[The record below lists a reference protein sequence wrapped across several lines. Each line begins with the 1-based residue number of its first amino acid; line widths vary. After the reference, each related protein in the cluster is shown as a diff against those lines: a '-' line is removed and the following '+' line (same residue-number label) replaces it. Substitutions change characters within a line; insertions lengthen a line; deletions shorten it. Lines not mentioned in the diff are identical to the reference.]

1 MSDQP
6 QYPSY
11 PGSDEP
17 EGQRPGH
24 QQPPQGQ
31 PPTPPGYGQAPPA
44 YGQPAHGQPAYGQ
57 PAYGQP
63 AYGQPGYGQPAYGQ
77 PGYGQ
82 PGYGQ
87 PAYGYGYPPP
97 PRTNGKAM
105 WSMIA
110 GIVSIFFCYLGL
122 LIGPVAIVLAVQG
135 KKDIKRSNG
144 AETGDGMATAGLI
157 TGIVGT
163 VVWGGSIALI
173 ILSETLGV

>member
-1 MSDQP
+1 MSNEPP

-17 EGQRPGH
+17 QGQPGQ
-24 QQPPQGQ
+24 QQPP
-31 PPTPPGYGQAPPA
+31 PPPPPPGYGQAPQGPPA
-44 YGQPAHGQPAYGQ
+44 YGQPAYGQ

-63 AYGQPGYGQPAYGQ
+63 AYGQPAYGQ
-77 PGYGQ
+77 APYGQ
-82 PGYGQ
+82 Q
-87 PAYGYGYPPP
+87 PYGYGYAPA

-105 WSMIA
+105 WAMIV
-110 GIVSIFFCYLGL
+110 GIVSIVFCYLGV

-144 AETGDGMATAGLI
+144 SQGGDGMATAGLI

-163 VVWGGSIALI
+163 VIWLALDILLVIA
-173 ILSETLGV
+173 VANDW